1 MAKLGF
7 VCSPSVITGDP
18 VALNFSIVSRTASM
32 HINANS
38 PCDMLPRSYC
48 INAVISFC
56 GRGMLPIGSV
66 GIVISKSRKNLD
78 PGKRSNRRPLRLDD
92 SEMTVEPLRLGSR
105 TTESLAASSWSVSL
119 GASLCLPHEL
129 ALHGLIRKKLRV
141 PTSTLASRLFL
152 RTAFGPGP
160 FRLFAVPTPG
170 SKNWRS
176 IDDLAELE
184 ARERVVVHAHL
195 SRLGRL
201 RKICTD
207 HNHPFLS
214 PNTSAGKARRDKL
227 LLAEINP
234 LLVRRGRL
242 YPGEG
247 NERHRRLLRMQR
259 GRLHVIE
266 NAHTSFSQVRGCIA
280 GNVWIK
286 PSNALNH
293 QSGTG
298 IPCDSNWPK
307 LLSQGTRAKFL
318 KKYFDLEQLDRGRL
332 NRPCDPHRY
341 PAAGNGPRLAPSP
354 GATSGSISSRLA
366 PASLGQSRCQ
376 NLRKKS

>member
-1 MAKLGF
+1 
-7 VCSPSVITGDP
+7 
-18 VALNFSIVSRTASM
+18 M

-92 SEMTVEPLRLGSR
+92 SEMTVEPLYLGSR
-105 TTESLAASSWSVSL
+105 TTESLAASSWSLSL

-141 PTSTLASRLFL
+141 PTSTLASRLFYE
-152 RTAFGPGP
+152 PHSDP
-160 FRLFAVPTPG
+160 DLFASAVPTPG

-201 RKICTD
+201 RKICSD

-234 LLVRRGRL
+234 LLVRRGRII
-242 YPGEG
+242 PW
-247 NERHRRLLRMQR
+247 R
-259 GRLHVIE
+259 G
-266 NAHTSFSQVRGCIA
+266 
-280 GNVWIK
+280 
-286 PSNALNH
+286 
-293 QSGTG
+293 
-298 IPCDSNWPK
+298 
-307 LLSQGTRAKFL
+307 
-318 KKYFDLEQLDRGRL
+318 
-332 NRPCDPHRY
+332 
-341 PAAGNGPRLAPSP
+341 
-354 GATSGSISSRLA
+354 
-366 PASLGQSRCQ
+366 
-376 NLRKKS
+376 